1 MESLGFATQFSAI
14 APLYPPI
21 PQNKSL
27 IWIKYDKMTGAG
39 TLNSADAGILDTPI
53 YTLLSRARAPSLLL
67 YWQGG
72 WHRFVVN
79 RWKPLRIL
87 VNRTR
92 LPIMKKN
99 SSYGTYWYLY
109 SYQEKIISVL
119 VFERNTYLYENN
131 LNDNQYN
138 GDSIHIDESLSI
150 NQIQTIRKTLF
161 WWWLWVYLWRL
172 KNKSST
178 K

>member
-14 APLYPPI
+14 APLYTPI

-39 TLNSADAGILDTPI
+39 TLNSADAGTLDTPI
-53 YTLLSRARAPSLLL
+53 YTLLSRARAPLLFKSLE

-99 SSYGTYWYLY
+99 SFYGTY
-109 SYQEKIISVL
+109 
-119 VFERNTYLYENN
+119 
-131 LNDNQYN
+131 
-138 GDSIHIDESLSI
+138 
-150 NQIQTIRKTLF
+150 
-161 WWWLWVYLWRL
+161 
-172 KNKSST
+172 
-178 K
+178 